1 MSIMQARNRQKVVK
15 IVLSLIVVAL
25 ATATLAQQPR
35 RRVEIIGISVPAQER
50 AGADD
55 GAALAIHFTGD
66 MHGSLQPCG

>member
-1 MSIMQARNRQKVVK
+1 MQALKTQKTVK
-15 IVLSLIVVAL
+15 IVLSLIVVAF

-35 RRVEIIGISVPAQER
+35 RRVEIVGVSVPASER

-66 MHGSLQPCG
+66 THGSLQPCG